1 MYLVCN
7 FSTWYVIWV
16 LSGLWFMVVK
26 IKANSCLVLIEFVI
40 KVINFGQVIIKSF
53 DEVP

>member
-1 MYLVCN
+1 MMAFFFLGVV
-7 FSTWYVIWV
+7 WAV
-16 LSGLWFMVVK
+16 VVK
-26 IKANSCLVLIEFVI
+26 IKANSCLEPLAAVI